1 MRNKHEFGASATLP
15 ITDHAAL
22 GAALE
27 ACNLQ
32 TLLMVYVHI
41 SREEEMLD
49 RFARHLTNPYT
60 PPSAVPDS
68 LVRELREKLFALL
81 AQDPPPVVAPL
92 PAGMMQRMMSVS
104 VGEPVADE
112 FVPLMMEQAGF
123 EPPPSRL
130 SKAGRKNP
138 PADFKVL
145 VIGAGMAGLAAAIKL
160 EDAGYGFEVVEK
172 NPEVGGTWYEN
183 VYPGVG
189 VDTPSHFYSLSF
201 AQYPDWN
208 NYHPRGRDM
217 QAYLVGV
224 AEQFNLRRRIR
235 FNTRVKGMRWD
246 DDRKLWAVTIA
257 DAQGEHVVEANVVIN
272 GHGPINRWRLPD
284 IRGIETFKGSAMH
297 TANWN
302 PNVDLKGKRV
312 AVIGTGAS
320 AAQVVTALA
329 HTVEHLTVF
338 QRSKHWVLKN
348 PEYVN
353 DVTEP
358 VKWALRHI
366 PQYMA
371 WFRFRAFWFAS
382 DGLYRLVKMDP
393 AWEGNDLAISEANE
407 SMRQFALAGI
417 TKAFENRPDV
427 AEKIIPDFPV
437 FSKRVVAD
445 NGYLAALARDNVD
458 LETSGID
465 CIVEDGIIIKGGR
478 KIPVDAIVFATGFIM
493 AKMSGDLVIVGRD
506 GRNLGEEWGEED
518 PRAYLGTTME
528 GFPNLFWIMGPN
540 SAPNHAGGHNLIV
553 EGHVHYI
560 IECLDMMLERGARA
574 VEPSKTAFDAYNVQ
588 VDDALKSMVWSHPK
602 ARSYYRNS
610 KGRVYMSSP
619 YRLVDMWTMLREPK
633 LEDLCFDFSVGSQ
646 SGAGDS
652 DDRGLNLEA
661 V

>member
-1 MRNKHEFGASATLP
+1 MPSDNGFGAWATLP

-22 GAALE
+22 REALE
-27 ACNLQ
+27 VGNLQ
-32 TLLMVYVHI
+32 TFLMVYVHI
-41 SREEEMLD
+41 SRDEQMLN
-49 RFARHLTNPYT
+49 RFAQYLTNPYA
-60 PPSAVPDS
+60 PPSVVPDD

-81 AQDPPPVVAPL
+81 TQDPPPVIAPL
-92 PAGMMQRMMSVS
+92 PANLMQRMMSVS
-104 VGEPVADE
+104 VGETVADE

-130 SKAGRKNP
+130 AKAGRKSP

-145 VIGAGMAGLAAAIKL
+145 VIGAGMAGLAAAVKL
-160 EDAGYGFEVVEK
+160 QDAGYSFEVIEK

-224 AEQFNLRRRIR
+224 AERFKLRRHIR
-235 FNTRVKGMRWD
+235 FDTRVKGMRWD
-246 DDRKLWAVTIA
+246 DTRKLWAVTIA
-257 DAQGEHVVEANVVIN
+257 DAQGEHIVEANVVIN

-284 IRGIETFKGSAMH
+284 IRGIETFKGPAMH
-297 TANWN
+297 TAAWN

-320 AAQVVTALA
+320 AVQVVGALA
-329 HTVEHLTVF
+329 REVAHLTIF
-338 QRSKHWVLKN
+338 QRSKHWIVRN

-358 VKWALRHI
+358 VKWALRHV

-393 AWEGNDLAISEANE
+393 AWAGNDLAISQGNE
-407 SMRQFALAGI
+407 DFRQFALAGI
-417 TKAFENRPDV
+417 AEVLRDRPDV
-427 AEKIIPDFPV
+427 AEKITPDFPI
-437 FSKRVVAD
+437 FSKRVVLD
-445 NGYLAALARDNVD
+445 TGYLTALASDNVD
-458 LETSGID
+458 LEVGGID
-465 CIVEDGIIIKGGR
+465 CIVEDGIITKAGR
-478 KIPVDAIVFATGFIM
+478 KVPVDAIVFATGFIL
-493 AKMSGDLVIVGRD
+493 AKMSGDLVIIGRD
-506 GRNLGEEWGEED
+506 GRNLGEEWGDED
-518 PRAYLGTTME
+518 PRAYLGTAME

-560 IECLDMMLERGARA
+560 IECLDMMVESGARSIEA
-574 VEPSKTAFDAYNVQ
+574 TKGAFDAYNVQ
-588 VDDALKSMVWSHPK
+588 VDDDLKSMVWSHPK

-610 KGRVYMSSP
+610 KGRVYLSSP

-633 LEDLCFDFSVGSQ
+633 AEDYHLHASDGNKHGAEVSVDLGV
-646 SGAGDS
+646 
-652 DDRGLNLEA
+652 NLEVA
-661 V
+661 